1 MFERNAYGV
10 QMSFDVPDAE
20 RRIAEKAEEQFEE
33 LSSKLK
39 LAMEHLDYMYIPFKT
54 HNATDSSQLV
64 ENQVMFTRFKVR
76 AKRNFDRIRKKA
88 KYCLA
93 LMSEFRTDTATEEMM
108 KSFVANI
115 ESVERQ
121 VNTFLSLFSN
131 LNSPDFRD
139 NVISTIDAIRKTVS
153 QLRQM
158 INDRILDHIDTNILA
173 KNWISEFTG
182 DAENRIKE
190 KTPLLIELYK
200 ERQKAIQKG

>member
-20 RRIAEKAEEQFEE
+20 RRIAEKAKEQFEE

-54 HNATDSSQLV
+54 HNATDSGLLV
-64 ENQVMFTRFKVR
+64 ENQTMFSRFKVR
-76 AKRNFDRIRKKA
+76 VKRNFDRIRKKA
-88 KYCLA
+88 KFCLA
-93 LMSEFRTDTATEEMM
+93 LMSEFQTDTSTEEMM
-108 KSFVANI
+108 KSFVANM

-158 INDRILDHIDTNILA
+158 INDRILDHVDTNILA

>member
-1 MFERNAYGV
+1 
-10 QMSFDVPDAE
+10 MSFDVPDAE

-33 LSSKLK
+33 LSGRLK
-39 LAMEHLDYMYIPFKT
+39 LAVEHLDYLYLPFKN
-54 HNATDSSQLV
+54 HNATDSDQLV
-64 ENQVMFTRFKVR
+64 EHARLFRRYRLRVR
-76 AKRNFDRIRKKA
+76 TNFERIRKKA

-93 LMSEFRTDTATEEMM
+93 LMSEFQTDTSTEEMM
-108 KSFVANI
+108 KSFVGNI
-115 ESVERQ
+115 ELVERQ

-131 LNSPDFRD
+131 LSSPEFRN

-173 KNWISEFTG
+173 KNWMSEFTG
-182 DAENRIKE
+182 EAEGKVQE
-190 KTPLLIELYK
+190 KTPLLIELFK